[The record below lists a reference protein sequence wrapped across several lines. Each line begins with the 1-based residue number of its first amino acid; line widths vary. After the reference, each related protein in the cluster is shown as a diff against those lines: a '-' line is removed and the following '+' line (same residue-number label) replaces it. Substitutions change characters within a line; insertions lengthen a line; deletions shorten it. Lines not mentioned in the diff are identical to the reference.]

1 MCSKTWHTIV
11 IYSFVCGNMTN
22 SVGVVWFSP
31 HSMGLLMT
39 NLGRQ
44 YLLPWNIIYF
54 LKIKCNN
61 LKLQEGRPQQ
71 KKTCYI
77 FNIKN
82 IYIHKRKL
90 NHHKKYLLHNGTKG
104 FPSFLHLLLQKKNLL
119 SLWTSFFFVML
130 WTSPPLLNQSF
141 LFFFFFF
148 RFLCA

>member
-61 LKLQEGRPQQ
+61 LKIYISTKENWIITRNTFCTMGPRVSQAFCTSYSK
-71 KKTCYI
+71 KKTT
-77 FNIKN
+77 FFVN
-82 IYIHKRKL
+82 
-90 NHHKKYLLHNGTKG
+90 
-104 FPSFLHLLLQKKNLL
+104 FLLLCHVVNL
-119 SLWTSFFFVML
+119 
-130 WTSPPLLNQSF
+130 SPPLLNQSF